1 MPESGGVRFEVN
13 IPGVAIEPAENVAH
27 SLRDRAPVLQRLRL
41 AVVGAF
47 ILGLFVQFYL
57 AGRGAFGASSYSAHR
72 TFGDVL
78 HFVTPVVLVLT
89 LLTRATRNRVDIG
102 LAILLVALFELQL
115 ALADLDHP
123 NVGAFHPVNGLL
135 ILVVAFALFHRD
147 LRAVRLR
154 ARRDS

>member
-1 MPESGGVRFEVN
+1 MAVD
-13 IPGVAIEPAENVAH
+13 PAENLAPAV
-27 SLRDRAPVLQRLRL
+27 STRAPVFQRVRL

-89 LLTRATRNRVDIG
+89 LLSRATRNRIDIA
-102 LAILLVALFELQL
+102 LAILLVVLFELQL

-123 NVGAFHPVNGLL
+123 NVGAFHPVNGVL

-147 LRAVRLR
+147 LRAVRVHP
-154 ARRDS
+154 RRQS